1 MSHDYGPLRTYE
13 VTWRSGHIE
22 RLQGHQVLFDSS
34 GLASPLAAA
43 LGAGPAVPLP
53 PKFRVHGM
61 FGEHWRLV
69 LAADEADLLSLRD
82 VTDEA
87 ALTEE
92 AS

>member
-1 MSHDYGPLRTYE
+1 MPGPLC
-13 VTWRSGHIE
+13 
-22 RLQGHQVLFDSS
+22 
-34 GLASPLAAA
+34 PL
-43 LGAGPAVPLP
+43 V

-61 FGEHWRLV
+61 FGDHWRLV

-87 ALTEE
+87 ALTGE